1 MQLPADTNAT
11 AESLNNLLA
20 QLDEMDDLPSPP
32 DIVTRIVE
40 LLKDPESDI
49 KELMDTLT
57 KDPALV
63 AKILKTAN
71 SAMYARRREVTN
83 LAQALLTLGQ
93 AAAMTLALSFSLVSS
108 LKKNASG
115 GIDLVRYWQRS
126 LLTAIGAR
134 EIGAA
139 IGAERIEE
147 LFLGGLLQDI
157 GMQVLDK
164 LIPEQYEHLENA
176 HIHAVIARHEKEVLG
191 VDHAWI
197 GAWLLEKWDLPEIIC
212 QGVRF
217 SHDPE
222 TADLDEDATR
232 FVNCVSVASR
242 FSDIL
247 LNDPGESGIAALGV
261 MMQDRLGLD
270 EETTLEVLRKVEV
283 RIPDIESQFGMDI
296 MDVEIAADILD
307 RARKL
312 LTDVSLSARREI
324 SELQQEIDTLGYK
337 AETLELENHTDKLT
351 GLRNRDYM
359 EKHLAEWVTRARKLG
374 FPLSLAFMDLDGF
387 KAVNDTYS
395 HSAGDEILRSTARL
409 LTGQI
414 RENDALAR
422 FGGDEFVLLLGGEN
436 AQNARIAC
444 DRILHAFNT
453 TRHEVDGCEVDL
465 YISIGLATFDSQ
477 NDFTGQELIEAAD
490 EALKYAK
497 QHGKAQVVEY
507 SDIVDIVRAGSE
519 AP

>member
-1 MQLPADTNAT
+1 MQLPANTNAT
-11 AESLNNLLA
+11 EESLNNLLN
-20 QLDEMDDLPSPP
+20 QLEEMDDLPSPP
-32 DIVTRIVE
+32 DIVTRIIE
-40 LLKDPESDI
+40 LLRDPESDI

-108 LKKNASG
+108 LRKNESG

-139 IGAERIEE
+139 LGAENIEE

-157 GMQVLDK
+157 GLQVLDK
-164 LIPEQYEHLENA
+164 LMPEQYAALEDR
-176 HIHAVIARHEKEVLG
+176 HIHAVITKHEIEVLG

-197 GAWLLEKWDLPEIIC
+197 GAWLLEKWELPDIIC
-212 QGVRF
+212 QAVRY
-217 SHDPE
+217 SHEP
-222 TADLDEDATR
+222 EDADADTEMEDGTRR

-242 FSDIL
+242 FSEIL
-247 LNDPGESGIAALGV
+247 LNDPGEAGIAALGV
-261 MMQDRLGLD
+261 IMQDKLGLD
-270 EETTLEVLRKVEV
+270 EQKTLEVLKKIEI

-296 MDVEIAADILD
+296 MDVEVAADILD

-312 LTDVSLSARREI
+312 LTDVSLNARREI
-324 SELQQEIDTLGYK
+324 SALQQEIDTLGNK
-337 AETLELENHTDKLT
+337 AESLEQENHTDKLT
-351 GLRNRDYM
+351 GLRNRDFM
-359 EKHLAEWVTRARKLG
+359 EKHLAEWVVRAKKLG

-395 HSAGDEILRSTARL
+395 HSAGDDVLRSTARL
-409 LTGQI
+409 LTAQI

-422 FGGDEFVLLLGGEN
+422 FGGDEFVLLLGGES
-436 AQNARIAC
+436 AQNARIVC
-444 DRILHAFNT
+444 DRILKAFNE
-453 TRHEVDGCEVDL
+453 TRHEVDGNQVEL
-465 YISIGLATFDSQ
+465 YISIGLATFDPAS
-477 NDFTGQELIEAAD
+477 DFTGQELIEAAD

-507 SDIVDIVRAGSE
+507 SSLS
-519 AP
+519 

>member
-1 MQLPADTNAT
+1 MQLPANNSAT
-11 AESLNNLLA
+11 EESLNNLLS
-20 QLDEMDDLPSPP
+20 QLEEMDDLPSPP
-32 DIVTRIVE
+32 DIVTRIIE
-40 LLKDPESDI
+40 LLRDPESDI
-49 KELMDTLT
+49 KELMDTLA

-108 LKKNASG
+108 LRKQSGG

-126 LLTAIGAR
+126 LLTAIAAR

-139 IGAERIEE
+139 MGAENIEE

-157 GMQVLDK
+157 GLQVLDK
-164 LIPEQYEHLENA
+164 LMPEHYRDLENG
-176 HIHAVIARHEKEVLG
+176 HIHAVITRHEVEVLG
-191 VDHAWI
+191 VDHAWV
-197 GAWLLEKWDLPEIIC
+197 GAWLLERWNLPEMIC
-212 QGVRF
+212 QAVRY
-217 SHDPE
+217 SHDTE
-222 TADLDEDATR
+222 TPDLEADVEQ
-232 FVNCVSVASR
+232 FVNSVSVASR
-242 FSDIL
+242 FSEIL
-247 LNDPGESGIAALGV
+247 LNDPGEAGIAAIGV
-261 MMQDRLGLD
+261 MMQDKLGLD
-270 EETTLEVLRKVEV
+270 EQATLEVLKKVEI

-296 MDVEIAADILD
+296 MDVEVAADILD

-312 LTDVSLSARREI
+312 LTDVSLNARREI
-324 SELQQEIDTLGYK
+324 SALQQEIDTLGNK
-337 AETLELENHTDKLT
+337 AQTLEQENFTDKLT
-351 GLRNRDYM
+351 GLKNRDYM
-359 EKHLAEWVTRARKLG
+359 EKHLSEWVVRARKLG

-409 LTGQI
+409 LTAQI

-422 FGGDEFVLLLGGEN
+422 FGGDEFVLLLGGET
-436 AQNARIAC
+436 AQNARIVC
-444 DRILHAFNT
+444 DRILKAFNT
-453 TRHEVDGCEVDL
+453 TRHEVNGNAVEL
-465 YISIGLATFDSQ
+465 YISIGLATFDS
-477 NDFTGQELIEAAD
+477 DSEFSGEELIEAAD

-507 SDIVDIVRAGSE
+507 SSIS
-519 AP
+519 

>member
-1 MQLPADTNAT
+1 MQLPADTSAT
-11 AESLNNLLA
+11 EESLNNLLT
-20 QLDEMDDLPSPP
+20 QLEEMDDLPSPP
-32 DIVTRIVE
+32 DIVTRIIE
-40 LLKDPESDI
+40 LLRDPESDI
-49 KELMDTLT
+49 KELMDTLA

-108 LKKNASG
+108 LRKHQGG

-139 IGAERIEE
+139 LGAENIEA

-157 GMQVLDK
+157 GLQVLDK
-164 LIPEQYEHLENA
+164 LMPDQYRDLKNG
-176 HIHAVIARHEKEVLG
+176 HIHAVLARHEVEVIG

-197 GAWLLEKWDLPEIIC
+197 GAWLLERWDLPEMIC
-212 QGVRF
+212 QAVRY
-217 SHDPE
+217 SHEPE
-222 TADLDEDATR
+222 GAELEGDVAQ
-232 FVNCVSVASR
+232 FVHCVSVASR
-242 FSDIL
+242 FSEIL

-270 EETTLEVLRKVEV
+270 EQATLEVLKKVEI

-312 LTDVSLSARREI
+312 LTDVSLNARREI
-324 SELQQEIDTLGYK
+324 SALQQEIDTLGNK
-337 AETLELENHTDKLT
+337 AQTLEQENFTDKLT
-351 GLRNRDYM
+351 GLKNRDYM
-359 EKHLAEWVTRARKLG
+359 EKQLSEWVIRARKLG

-395 HSAGDEILRSTARL
+395 HQRG
-409 LTGQI
+409 
-414 RENDALAR
+414 
-422 FGGDEFVLLLGGEN
+422 
-436 AQNARIAC
+436 
-444 DRILHAFNT
+444 
-453 TRHEVDGCEVDL
+453 
-465 YISIGLATFDSQ
+465 
-477 NDFTGQELIEAAD
+477 
-490 EALKYAK
+490 
-497 QHGKAQVVEY
+497 
-507 SDIVDIVRAGSE
+507 
-519 AP
+519 

>member
-1 MQLPADTNAT
+1 MQLPANTSAT
-11 AESLNNLLA
+11 EESLNNLLT
-20 QLDEMDDLPSPP
+20 QLEEMDDLPSPP
-32 DIVTRIVE
+32 DIVTRIIE
-40 LLKDPESDI
+40 LLRDPESDI

-108 LKKNASG
+108 LRKNQGG

-134 EIGAA
+134 EIGVAL
-139 IGAERIEE
+139 GAENIEE

-157 GMQVLDK
+157 GLQVLDK
-164 LIPEQYEHLENA
+164 LIPEQYQQLENA
-176 HIHAVIARHEKEVLG
+176 HIHAVLTRHEMEVLG

-197 GAWLLEKWDLPEIIC
+197 GAWLLEKWDLPDIIC
-212 QGVRF
+212 QAVRY
-217 SHDPE
+217 SHDAEPSE
-222 TADLDEDATR
+222 LDEDTQR
-232 FVNCVSVASR
+232 FVDCVSVAAR
-242 FSDIL
+242 FSEIL
-247 LNDPGESGIAALGV
+247 LNDPGEAGIAALGV
-261 MMQDRLGLD
+261 MMQDKLGLD
-270 EETTLEVLRKVEV
+270 EQATLNVLQKVEI

-296 MDVEIAADILD
+296 MDVEVAADILD

-312 LTDVSLSARREI
+312 LTDVSLNARREI
-324 SELQQEIDTLGYK
+324 SALQQEIDTLGNK
-337 AETLELENHTDKLT
+337 ANSLEQENFTDKLT
-351 GLRNRDYM
+351 GLKNRDFM
-359 EKHLAEWVTRARKLG
+359 EKQLSEWVIRAKKLG

-395 HSAGDEILRSTARL
+395 HSAGDDILRSTARL
-409 LTGQI
+409 LTAQI

-422 FGGDEFVLLLGGEN
+422 FGGDEFVLLLGGET
-436 AQNARIAC
+436 AENARIVC
-444 DRILHAFNT
+444 DRILNAFNS
-453 TRHEVDGCEVDL
+453 TRHEVNGNDVEL
-465 YISIGLATFDSQ
+465 YISIGLATFDADSE
-477 NDFTGQELIEAAD
+477 FSGQELIEAAD

-507 SDIVDIVRAGSE
+507 SSIA
-519 AP
+519 

>member
-11 AESLNNLLA
+11 EESLNNLLV
-20 QLDEMDDLPSPP
+20 QLEEMDDLPSPP
-32 DIVTRIVE
+32 DIVTRIIE
-40 LLKDPESDI
+40 LLRDPESDI

-63 AKILKTAN
+63 AKILKIAN

-108 LKKNASG
+108 LRKNGGG
-115 GIDLVRYWQRS
+115 GIDLVRYWKRS

-139 IGAERIEE
+139 LGAENIEE

-157 GMQVLDK
+157 GLQVLDK
-164 LIPEQYEHLENA
+164 LMPEHYQDLENG
-176 HIHAVIARHEKEVLG
+176 HIHAVIAKHEQDVLG
-191 VDHAWI
+191 VDHAWV
-197 GAWLLEKWDLPEIIC
+197 GAWLLEKWNLPDIIC
-212 QGVRF
+212 QAVRF
-217 SHDPE
+217 SHEPE
-222 TADLDEDATR
+222 TAEADDATLQ
-232 FVNCVSVASR
+232 FVNCVGVASR

-270 EETTLEVLRKVEV
+270 EESTLDVLRKVEV

-324 SELQQEIDTLGYK
+324 SALQQEIDTLGNK
-337 AETLELENHTDKLT
+337 AETLEQENHTDKLT
-351 GLRNRDYM
+351 GLRNRDFM
-359 EKHLAEWVTRARKLG
+359 EKHLAEWVVRARKLG

-409 LTGQI
+409 LTAQI

-436 AQNARIAC
+436 AENARIVC
-444 DRILHAFNT
+444 DRILNAFNT
-453 TRHEVDGCEVDL
+453 TRHEADGNEVEL
-465 YISIGLATFDSQ
+465 FISIGLATFDAESE
-477 NDFTGQELIEAAD
+477 FTGQTLIESAD

-507 SDIVDIVRAGSE
+507 SSIA
-519 AP
+519 